1 MTHSTKTAIEEA
13 ALGLF
18 VRKGVAQT
26 TTKDIAA
33 ATGIAEGTIYRHF
46 ESKDA
51 LVEHLFLSNYLPL
64 AKTLDGIQRRS
75 ATTMRKLETIVR
87 YLYEAFDHDPTL
99 FTFMLITQPSAIAK
113 KIPDGTPTPVS
124 VVRKV
129 IKEGIKTGAVRKTEA
144 QIATHLVLGLILQPA
159 TAHVYGEITG
169 PLAPRAAEVTDAI
182 ARVLAP

>member
-1 MTHSTKTAIEEA
+1 MSHKTKTAIEEA

-33 ATGIAEGTIYRHF
+33 AAGIAEGTIYRHF
-46 ESKDA
+46 QSKDE

-64 AKTLDGIQRRS
+64 AKTLDGIQKRS

-87 YLYEAFDHDPTL
+87 YLYQTFDEDPTL
-99 FTFMLITQPSAIAK
+99 FTFLLVTQHNAVDKVP
-113 KIPDGTPTPVS
+113 PGTTTPVA

-129 IKEGIKTGAVRKTEA
+129 IAEGMKQGSVRKMEL
-144 QIATHLVLGLILQPA
+144 QIATHLAMGLILQPA
-159 TAHVYGEITG
+159 SALIHDEFTG
-169 PLAPRAAEVTDAI
+169 PLAPRANDVI
-182 ARVLAP
+182 AALQRLLSP